1 MKKHTALTIAGSDS
15 SGGAGIQADI
25 KTMESCGVY
34 AMSVITA
41 VTAQNTLGVQ
51 GVYPM
56 SADCVKTQ
64 LESVFTDIVPDAVKI
79 GMLAQ
84 KELIQTTAAYLR
96 YVGAKHIVID
106 PVMLSSSGTPLLERR
121 AIECLTE
128 ELFPLAEVLTPN
140 LPEAEALT
148 GLRISEAGDAGV
160 SCGSE
165 NINKADQKRKM
176 EEAARILYER
186 YHSAV
191 VLKGGHA
198 RGEAEDLLYLDGNCI
213 WIAGK
218 RVENPN
224 THGTGC
230 TFSSAIAAGLA
241 KGMDMESSVR
251 LAKNYMR
258 RAIEAGLDLGKGC
271 GPLEHGVWD
280 GSPG

>member
-25 KTMESCGVY
+25 KTMESCDVY

-51 GVYPM
+51 GVYPL
-56 SADCVKTQ
+56 SADCVRAQ
-64 LESVFTDIVPDAVKI
+64 LESVFADIVPDAVKI
-79 GMLAQ
+79 GMLA
-84 KELIQTTAAYLR
+84 KRELIQTTAEYLKNLKDKNIM
-96 YVGAKHIVID
+96 AEHIVID
-106 PVMLSSSGTPLLERR
+106 PVMISSSGTPLLEEE

-128 ELFPLAEVLTPN
+128 GLFPLAEVLTPN

-148 GLRISEAGDAGV
+148 GIRIHGTETDKTD
-160 SCGSE
+160 E
-165 NINKADQKRKM
+165 KRQM
-176 EEAARILYER
+176 EEAAKILYER

-198 RGEAEDLLYLDGNCI
+198 KGEAEDLLYLDGDCI
-213 WIAGK
+213 WIDGK
-218 RVENPN
+218 RLKNPN

-241 KGMDMESSVR
+241 KGMDIESSVR
-251 LAKNYMR
+251 LAKNYMQ

-271 GPLEHGVWD
+271 GPLEHRYINV
-280 GSPG
+280 

>member
-1 MKKHTALTIAGSDS
+1 
-15 SGGAGIQADI
+15 
-25 KTMESCGVY
+25 
-34 AMSVITA
+34 
-41 VTAQNTLGVQ
+41 
-51 GVYPM
+51 
-56 SADCVKTQ
+56 
-64 LESVFTDIVPDAVKI
+64 
-79 GMLAQ
+79 
-84 KELIQTTAAYLR
+84 
-96 YVGAKHIVID
+96 
-106 PVMLSSSGTPLLERR
+106 
-121 AIECLTE
+121 
-128 ELFPLAEVLTPN
+128 
-140 LPEAEALT
+140 
-148 GLRISEAGDAGV
+148 
-160 SCGSE
+160 
-165 NINKADQKRKM
+165 M

-186 YHSAV
+186 YRSAV

-251 LAKNYMR
+251 MAKNYMQ